1 MKSEREEQASNDG
14 MAPSLDPEVT
24 AHLDA
29 MRHPLRKE
37 LELLRRIILG
47 ADPTITEG
55 LKWNT
60 ASFRTTEWFATL
72 NGPRQTEGPAVI
84 LHAGAKARGLDLKDR
99 ITDPDGLLEWL
110 AKDRARIT
118 FRDATE
124 LMRRQDAMVAI
135 LKEWILHL

>member
-1 MKSEREEQASNDG
+1 
-14 MAPSLDPEVT
+14 
-24 AHLDA
+24 
-29 MRHPLRKE
+29 
-37 LELLRRIILG
+37 
-47 ADPTITEG
+47 
-55 LKWNT
+55 
-60 ASFRTTEWFATL
+60 
-72 NGPRQTEGPAVI
+72 VI